1 MAVVEPPVTDRARI
15 APFMAWVDRQGERGA
30 FLVVAGP
37 LLAIYLLTATWSYP
51 LINDATTNSVAAWS
65 LATEQSVYL
74 EGYEPLQDY
83 YGWYGWFV
91 PAGDSV
97 ASKYPPGTA
106 LLATPFYAVWPDEA
120 EIAIFEPEDIPE
132 EWRLDDQS
140 SLTIPF
146 VPIGPGAL
154 TAALTTAAAMG
165 FLAVGL
171 MRLGGSPR
179 VAVAGAY
186 LGGLGTGAWPVAA
199 DQLWQHGP
207 AMMWIALAMVLSDTS
222 LLGSGFAYGAA
233 ILTRPPL
240 AIVAACAGLMRSFRA
255 RLWRPALMVGVGALA
270 GLALFLAY
278 NWWVFGEPSISAGY
292 GGGFQE
298 KFFSISGIGLYLRTL
313 FDAAFSSEV
322 GIFIW
327 SPFLLVLLPGLRAG
341 WRVSPPWVQG
351 SAIGAV
357 VYLLVQFK
365 ANRATGG
372 TFLGYRYP
380 LEALMAAAPILFFS
394 YRERVAN
401 RPVLKRAFVLAGV
414 IAVTVNGLAA
424 VGIEVLPA

>member
-1 MAVVEPPVTDRARI
+1 
-15 APFMAWVDRQGERGA
+15 MAWVDRLGERGV
-30 FLVVAGP
+30 FLLVGGP

-51 LINDATTNSVAAWS
+51 LINDAATNSVAAWS

-97 ASKYPPGTA
+97 VSKYPPGAA
-106 LLATPFYAVWPDEA
+106 LLATPFYAVWPQEA
-120 EIAIFEPEDIPE
+120 EIATFELEDIPE
-132 EWRLDDQS
+132 EWRLEDQA
-140 SLTIPF
+140 SLAIPF

-154 TAALTTAAAMG
+154 TAALTTAVAMG

-171 MRLGGSPR
+171 MRLGGSPWA
-179 VAVAGAY
+179 AVAGAY

-207 AMMWIALAMVLSDTS
+207 AMMWIALALVLSDTS

-240 AIVAACAGLMRSFRA
+240 AIIAACTGLMRSLRA
-255 RLWRPALMVGVGALA
+255 RSWRPALMVGVGASA

-292 GGGFQE
+292 GEGFQE
-298 KFFSISGIGLYLRTL
+298 KFVSISSIGLYLRTL
-313 FDAAFSSEV
+313 FDATFSSEV

-341 WRVSPPWVQG
+341 WWASPSWAQG

-372 TFLGYRYP
+372 LFLGYRYP
-380 LEALMAAAPILFFS
+380 LEALMAAAPVLFLS
-394 YRERVAN
+394 YRERIAN
-401 RPVLKRAFVLAGV
+401 RPVLERAFVLAGA

>member
-1 MAVVEPPVTDRARI
+1 MAVIEPPVVNRAWIESLRARI
-15 APFMAWVDRQGERGA
+15 DRLGEKGA

-37 LLAIYLLTATWSYP
+37 LLAVYLLTATWSYP
-51 LINDATTNSVAAWS
+51 LINDAATNSVAAWS
-65 LATEQSVYL
+65 MGTEHSVYL
-74 EGYEPLQDY
+74 EGYEPIQDY

-97 ASKYPPGTA
+97 ASKYPPGAA
-106 LLATPFYAVWPDEA
+106 LLATPFYAIWPQEA
-120 EIAIFEPEDIPE
+120 EIATFEPEDIPE
-132 EWRLDDQS
+132 EWRLADQR

-154 TAALTTAAAMG
+154 TAALTTAFAMG

-171 MRLGGSPR
+171 MRLGGTSWA
-179 VAVAGAY
+179 AVAGAY

-207 AMMWIALAMVLSDTS
+207 AMMWIAFAMVLSDTS
-222 LLGSGFAYGAA
+222 LLGSGLAYGAA

-240 AIVAACAGLMRSFRA
+240 AIIAAGTGLMRSLRA
-255 RLWRPALMVGVGALA
+255 RSWRPALMVGLGALA

-278 NWWVFGEPSISAGY
+278 NWRVFGEPSISAGY
-292 GGGFQE
+292 GDGFQE

-313 FDAAFSSEV
+313 FDAIFSSEV

-341 WRVSPPWVQG
+341 WRASPSWAQG

-372 TFLGYRYP
+372 LFLGYRYP
-380 LEALMAAAPILFFS
+380 LEALMAVAPILFFS
-394 YRERVAN
+394 YRERIAN

-414 IAVTVNGLAA
+414 TAVTVNGLAA
-424 VGIEVLPA
+424 VGIGVLPA